1 MTCVLWHK
9 FGIAFSNAKVAKM
22 KKEYLPLFLG
32 LALLGSCKKDLVSKY
47 KETSVT
53 TDGSSVNVSS
63 MQELEVPA
71 DFKWET
77 TKTYSITIK
86 LKDNH
91 DLAVPSK
98 MVRLMNDGLVNQGVN
113 LVQGATNAQGEFTTS
128 LTLPSGMKE
137 LVFNT
142 SFIGIAEDIII
153 PLTSSNI
160 NITFGGSNPAKFN
173 TVTPKEIASTSL
185 GKAAVNKFNVVP
197 STRTWSMTSDGGVPN
212 YLETDDV
219 VNQGLLNSI
228 ATALPSSVRLNANSP
243 MLAENAVRTIRVNE
257 LAEVF
262 VTFVSEGASY
272 KNVLF
277 YYAYNENNPPASVND
292 ISNYTVVFPN
302 TSWTNSGGGLTTG
315 NKVKLGIFPAGTII
329 GYGIAANGWRGG
341 SDGWNGVTPGLWTVF
356 GEKSFNP
363 EADNSLKQHMVLL
376 SDLANHRIVMGFED
390 IRRDMNTCDHDF
402 NDVLFYTTSNPIDA
416 CDDEDIPPLP
426 PVEDEDGDGI
436 DDEDD
441 DYPTDPNKAFNNPT
455 GTGSIAFEDQW
466 PSTGDYDLNDVVVNY
481 NYNVVTNA
489 TNKVVRVEGSLT
501 LRATG
506 GSFQNGFGV
515 QFPVERS
522 KVSGV
527 TGATLEAG
535 QTNTVLVLFQNMRN
549 QMTNWNTLRPGGT
562 SPAVTYNIAFNVSNG
577 PSLSTFGLSCY
588 NPFIWNG
595 SMGRGYEIHLA
606 GKTPTD
612 LANGSVF
619 GTNRDASNIATGDT
633 YVSKNGR
640 LPWAIQTPA
649 NFSYPKEKADINT
662 AYLKFASW
670 VISGGTL
677 FTDWYSNTS
686 GYRNAENIY

>member
-1 MTCVLWHK
+1 
-9 FGIAFSNAKVAKM
+9 M

-47 KETSVT
+47 KETSGT

-137 LVFNT
+137 LIFNT

-173 TVTPKEIASTSL
+173 TVTPKEIANTSL

-228 ATALPSSVRLNANSP
+228 ATALPSSVRLNVNSP
-243 MLAENAVRTIRVNE
+243 MLDENAVRTIRVNE

-302 TSWTNSGGGLTTG
+302 TSWTNSGGG
-315 NKVKLGIFPAGTII
+315 
-329 GYGIAANGWRGG
+329 
-341 SDGWNGVTPGLWTVF
+341 
-356 GEKSFNP
+356 
-363 EADNSLKQHMVLL
+363 
-376 SDLANHRIVMGFED
+376 
-390 IRRDMNTCDHDF
+390 
-402 NDVLFYTTSNPIDA
+402 
-416 CDDEDIPPLP
+416 
-426 PVEDEDGDGI
+426 
-436 DDEDD
+436 
-441 DYPTDPNKAFNNPT
+441 
-455 GTGSIAFEDQW
+455 
-466 PSTGDYDLNDVVVNY
+466 
-481 NYNVVTNA
+481 
-489 TNKVVRVEGSLT
+489 
-501 LRATG
+501 
-506 GSFQNGFGV
+506 
-515 QFPVERS
+515 
-522 KVSGV
+522 
-527 TGATLEAG
+527 
-535 QTNTVLVLFQNMRN
+535 
-549 QMTNWNTLRPGGT
+549 
-562 SPAVTYNIAFNVSNG
+562 
-577 PSLSTFGLSCY
+577 
-588 NPFIWNG
+588 
-595 SMGRGYEIHLA
+595 
-606 GKTPTD
+606 
-612 LANGSVF
+612 
-619 GTNRDASNIATGDT
+619 
-633 YVSKNGR
+633 
-640 LPWAIQTPA
+640 
-649 NFSYPKEKADINT
+649 
-662 AYLKFASW
+662 
-670 VISGGTL
+670 
-677 FTDWYSNTS
+677 
-686 GYRNAENIY
+686 